1 MAAQPYIA
9 QWIGE
14 HPKWTAV
21 KWRCEYQVATGRHSG
36 EAVWSLGLNI
46 RLHEGFR
53 GYVLQSFRSL
63 SAIENTASALISMS
77 RTKQC
82 FAPG

>member
-21 KWRCEYQVATGRHSG
+21 KWRCEYPSNNQKASD
-36 EAVWSLGLNI
+36 EPVWS
-46 RLHEGFR
+46 
-53 GYVLQSFRSL
+53 VV
-63 SAIENTASALISMS
+63 
-77 RTKQC
+77 
-82 FAPG
+82 